1 MYGHYG
7 HYAKE
12 NKSDREVQT
21 QKVEYKQTS
30 RPNRQTDKSKTNE
43 QTKLSKNKHANTENR
58 IVVMGEG
65 VVWGGGQGEAGE
77 LGGSTI

>member
-1 MYGHYG
+1 M
-7 HYAKE
+7 
-12 NKSDREVQT
+12 
-21 QKVEYKQTS
+21 EYKQTN
-30 RPNRQTDKSKTNE
+30 RPNRQTDKTKTNE

-65 VVWGGGQGEAGE
+65 VLWGGGQGEAGE